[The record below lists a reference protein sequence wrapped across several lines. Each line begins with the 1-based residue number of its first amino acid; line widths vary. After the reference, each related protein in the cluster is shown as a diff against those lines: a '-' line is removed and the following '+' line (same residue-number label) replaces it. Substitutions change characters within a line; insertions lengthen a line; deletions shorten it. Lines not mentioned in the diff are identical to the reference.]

1 MLQKSTS
8 KLKVS
13 ATAFVPSEPYWICP
27 EEDEFRWNYQV
38 LKAGMDESFDH
49 LSMDDLQDIQ
59 ETESI
64 STLASLFTQSS
75 KDSGRIDLSTAER
88 RLEQRQKQIDY
99 GKVFRLIEYRRISTI
114 PRCSAKIK

>member
-1 MLQKSTS
+1 M
-8 KLKVS
+8 
-13 ATAFVPSEPYWICP
+13 
-27 EEDEFRWNYQV
+27 RWNYDI
-38 LKAGMDESFDH
+38 LKANLDESLKQGNELGEDW
-49 LSMDDLQDIQ
+49 DEQENC

-99 GKVFRLIEYRRISTI
+99 GKVTTTNRIRLVISGI
-114 PRCSAKIK
+114 

>member
-1 MLQKSTS
+1 MLQKATS

-13 ATAFVPSEPYWICP
+13 ASAFVPSEPYYICP
-27 EEDEFRWNYQV
+27 EEDELHWNYKV
-38 LKAGMDESFDH
+38 LKQGLDEGCNFDQG
-49 LSMDDLQDIQ
+49 SQDDWDDQDLC

-99 GKVFRLIEYRRISTI
+99 GKVVY
-114 PRCSAKIK
+114 